1 MIEGPGEHDIVINDD
16 LYLYQGMV
24 PVYKGAVILDLDTD
38 MMLDMRPWTDES
50 KQQDLATHIEK
61 TYGGSEHGEDRS
73 PTMEPVKKSAA
84 DAYREARQ
92 NLFGE
97 DDQ

>member
-1 MIEGPGEHDIVINDD
+1 MIEGPGENDIVINED
-16 LYLYQGMV
+16 LYLYQGLV
-24 PVYKGAVILDLDTD
+24 PVYKGGVILDLDAD
-38 MMLDMRPWTDES
+38 IALDMRSMQDES
-50 KQQDLATHIEK
+50 KQRELVEWVEK
-61 TYGGSEHGEDRS
+61 NYGGSEHVTPDS

-92 NLFGE
+92 NLFGK